1 MGTQGLYVYR
11 VDQDTVV
18 EPNQTDRM
26 QGSGMGNEI
35 KGSGIGQGSRITTE
49 THGSGMGNETRGSGT
64 ANETQGS
71 GIKHGSGI
79 ANKILGSGK
88 ENETQGSG
96 IEQGPGMA
104 IETQGSGIANET
116 HGSGMENEVHG
127 SGMELTFKNKS
138 NCSEIE
144 NETIVS
150 EASGV
155 TRENITGITIA
166 LFKQLPILLGDYVTL
181 TCSLVSD
188 NSSNITYIWSLNGS
202 LLSDTSPVI
211 VIAGV
216 QKHDLGQYKCI
227 ITRGCY
233 KYSTNIN
240 LYTFGKNR
248 HTFATDKT
256 MFKIVA
262 VYINWDKKKFIN
274 SQYNF

>member
-1 MGTQGLYVYR
+1 MSYEDIQWYENANIGFNSGNTSFSLPGAFTPNATHIDDYSNVGIPGLYVYR
-11 VDQDTVV
+11 VDQNTVV

-26 QGSGMGNEI
+26 QGSKLGNET
-35 KGSGIGQGSRITTE
+35 Q
-49 THGSGMGNETRGSGT
+49 GSGMGNEV
-64 ANETQGS
+64 
-71 GIKHGSGI
+71 HGSGI
-79 ANKILGSGK
+79 
-88 ENETQGSG
+88 
-96 IEQGPGMA
+96 
-104 IETQGSGIANET
+104 
-116 HGSGMENEVHG
+116 
-127 SGMELTFKNKS
+127 ELTFKNKS
-138 NCSEIE
+138 DCSEIE
-144 NETIVS
+144 NETIDP

-216 QKHDLGQYKCI
+216 QKHNLGQYECT

-240 LYTFGKNR
+240 LYTSGKN
-248 HTFATDKT
+248 A
-256 MFKIVA
+256 
-262 VYINWDKKKFIN
+262 N
-274 SQYNF
+274 SL